1 MNTAAFWSKAV
12 ILQANK
18 ERICCIYIIMYK
30 LKNMKAMY
38 KSELAAY
45 AGVTTR
51 TLRRWLKPYQQQL
64 AELGMKPKDQI
75 VKPSAVKFIC
85 ETLCIDIYP

>member
-1 MNTAAFWSKAV
+1 
-12 ILQANK
+12 
-18 ERICCIYIIMYK
+18 
-30 LKNMKAMY
+30 MKAMY

-45 AGVTTR
+45 AGVSTR

-85 ETLCIDIYP
+85 ETLCIDMQL